1 MATVI
6 SRRLSIGT
14 GPKVI
19 QGDQTK
25 KFPIGDG
32 VTVID
37 LAQTGLTDFTF
48 DVSPDTTDSKIAI
61 RVELSFDGGVTYS
74 NVGTFSAY
82 TSLRWVSD
90 SGERAPTH
98 LMAYRVTGT
107 STASEILIGA

>member
-6 SRRLSIGT
+6 SRRLPIGT

-25 KFPIGDG
+25 KFTIDG

-37 LAQTGLTDFTF
+37 LAQIGLTDFTF
-48 DVSPDTTDSKIAI
+48 DVSPDTSDSKIAI
-61 RVELSFDGGVTYS
+61 RVEMSFDDGATYA
-74 NVGTFSAY
+74 NVGTFSTY